1 MPTVADE
8 TEYALL
14 VLPEALVRVSRQE
27 SQYGLYLRLFGNRV
41 GLASLSSIL
50 LWLKANAYRRE
61 FLSLTELSFI
71 RSETSLSLSVRVSEG
86 EVSTNLG
93 ELRILDGIS
102 EVEWEMTEDDL
113 QRIALRLHYLASV
126 PEHEYEVLDVGPSR
140 EGQVELRLSDAAV
153 YL

>member
-1 MPTVADE
+1 LD
-8 TEYALL
+8 
-14 VLPEALVRVSRQE
+14 
-27 SQYGLYLRLFGNRV
+27 LRFFGNRV

-71 RSETSLSLSVRVSEG
+71 RSEASLSLSLRISEEEGSTSLGKLRSLDRVSE
-86 EVSTNLG
+86 
-93 ELRILDGIS
+93 I
-102 EVEWEMTEDDL
+102 EWEMTEDDL

-126 PEHEYEVLDVGPSR
+126 PEYEYEVLEVGSSKA
-140 EGQVELRLSDAAV
+140 QVKIRLSDAAV

>member
-27 SQYGLYLRLFGNRV
+27 SPCGLYLRLLGNRV
-41 GLASLSSIL
+41 GLVSLSSVL

-86 EVSTNLG
+86 EVSANLG
-93 ELRILDGIS
+93 ELRILDGVS

-126 PEHEYEVLDVGPSR
+126 PEHEYEVLDIGPSR
-140 EGQVELRLSDAAV
+140 ESQVELRLSDAAV

>member
-14 VLPEALVRVSRQE
+14 VLPEALISVS
-27 SQYGLYLRLFGNRV
+27 SQSSECALGLRLYGNRR

-71 RSETSLSLSVRVSEG
+71 RSEASLSLSVRISEG
-86 EVSTNLG
+86 EGSSNLG
-93 ELRILDGIS
+93 ELHTLDRDS
-102 EVEWEMTEDDL
+102 EIEWDMTEDDL

-126 PEHEYEVLDVGPSR
+126 PEHEYEVLEVGSSKA
-140 EGQVELRLSDAAV
+140 QVELRLSDAAV

>member
-8 TEYALL
+8 TECALL
-14 VLPEALVRVSRQE
+14 VLPEALISVSRQSGE
-27 SQYGLYLRLFGNRV
+27 CGVGLRLFGNRV

-71 RSETSLSLSVRVSEG
+71 RSEASLSLSLRISEG
-86 EVSTNLG
+86 EGSTNLG
-93 ELRILDGIS
+93 ELRTLDRVS
-102 EVEWEMTEDDL
+102 EIEWEMTEDDL

-126 PEHEYEVLDVGPSR
+126 PEHEYEVLEVGSSKA
-140 EGQVELRLSDAAV
+140 QVELRLSDAAV

>member
-27 SQYGLYLRLFGNRV
+27 SPCGLYLRLLGNRV
-41 GLASLSSIL
+41 GLVSLSSVL

-86 EVSTNLG
+86 EVSANLG
-93 ELRILDGIS
+93 ELRILDGVS

-113 QRIALRLHYLASV
+113 QRIALRLH
-126 PEHEYEVLDVGPSR
+126 
-140 EGQVELRLSDAAV
+140 
-153 YL
+153 